1 VPVVDPERSDGAMTH
16 DLRFWFLTIL
26 AVLRRPGLWATAR
39 RQWFR
44 MVPPQW
50 WRRAPFLPLPDRAY
64 VRFRLETA
72 YGAHA
77 TGRAADVVTYL
88 EWCRATERQA
98 RGQAQATRS
107 RRSA

>member
-1 VPVVDPERSDGAMTH
+1 MTH
-16 DLRFWFLTIL
+16 DLGFWFLTIA
-26 AVLRRPGLWATAR
+26 AVLRRPRLWPTAR

-44 MVPPQW
+44 MVPQRW
-50 WRRAPFLPLPDRAY
+50 WSRMPFLPLPDRAY

-72 YGAHA
+72 YGAPA
-77 TGRAADVVTYL
+77 VGRADDVVAYL

-98 RGQAQATRS
+98 TGLSRTTRA